1 MNSNKVFITSFSEYL
16 KNLKNYSEHTVKSYT
31 RDIIKFF
38 EFPNTKDLNI
48 ANIDNG
54 LIKIYISSLHRK
66 GMSPKTLKRNLSSL
80 RSFFEFLEENK
91 HIDRNPTY
99 QIATPKVNKKLPE
112 ILQYEDILSIVKY
125 LEDKIANSKNKNIYV
140 RDLAIFELFYSCGLR
155 VSELTSLHMDSIDY
169 YSGTLRVIGKGK
181 KERVVPIGSKAISA
195 VKTWVAS
202 RSSILQNSNALFI
215 TENGNRISNRSIQHR
230 LNLHAK
236 ASGVEQK
243 LYPHKLRHTVATH
256 LLESSGN
263 IRAVQEFLGHE
274 NISTTQVYTQLDNQ
288 YLMKIYEKS
297 HPRAKK
303 G

>member
-1 MNSNKVFITSFSEYL
+1 MNSNKVLITSFSEYL

-140 RDLAIFELFYSCGLR
+140 RDLAIFELFYS
-155 VSELTSLHMDSIDY
+155 
-169 YSGTLRVIGKGK
+169 
-181 KERVVPIGSKAISA
+181 
-195 VKTWVAS
+195 
-202 RSSILQNSNALFI
+202 
-215 TENGNRISNRSIQHR
+215 
-230 LNLHAK
+230 
-236 ASGVEQK
+236 
-243 LYPHKLRHTVATH
+243 
-256 LLESSGN
+256 
-263 IRAVQEFLGHE
+263 
-274 NISTTQVYTQLDNQ
+274 
-288 YLMKIYEKS
+288 
-297 HPRAKK
+297 
-303 G
+303 

>member
-1 MNSNKVFITSFSEYL
+1 
-16 KNLKNYSEHTVKSYT
+16 
-31 RDIIKFF
+31 
-38 EFPNTKDLNI
+38 
-48 ANIDNG
+48 
-54 LIKIYISSLHRK
+54 
-66 GMSPKTLKRNLSSL
+66 
-80 RSFFEFLEENK
+80 
-91 HIDRNPTY
+91 
-99 QIATPKVNKKLPE
+99 
-112 ILQYEDILSIVKY
+112 
-125 LEDKIANSKNKNIYV
+125 
-140 RDLAIFELFYSCGLR
+140 
-155 VSELTSLHMDSIDY
+155 MDSIDY

-195 VKTWVAS
+195 VKNWVAS